1 MATCHLQCAPALYSS
16 AGIFT
21 CGLAG
26 FFADHGNFLVSES
39 FFIEPIGTGNFFE
52 GVDGCLNTLCP
63 GNGDKLDVTMHV
75 SSRKYSSS
83 AGSILVLVDDTLAVW
98 TNCVAMPSPSLAEY
112 LGVKYRIEQFPIDQ
126 LISKF
131 AVESLGLSW
140 QSCNKSNGF
149 WLIPIV
155 MGRMVRAV
163 RSARGR
169 YLHFVEGNL

>member
-1 MATCHLQCAPALYSS
+1 MA
-16 AGIFT
+16 IFWSRD
-21 CGLAG
+21 
-26 FFADHGNFLVSES
+26 F

-112 LGVKYRIEQFPIDQ
+112 LGFKYRIEQFPIDQ

-131 AVESLGLSW
+131 AVEALDIAILPGTA
-140 QSCNKSNGF
+140 
-149 WLIPIV
+149 WLDEQCLDIYTFQLITHFMCSKIRSIV
-155 MGRMVRAV
+155 T
-163 RSARGR
+163 S
-169 YLHFVEGNL
+169 